1 MRNIIFDL
9 GAVII
14 DIDYNLTADAF
25 RRLGLLHFD
34 EIYSKAKQDHL
45 FDRFEKGDM
54 SDEEFR
60 ETVRKHIPHS
70 VSDEQIDSAWNAMLK
85 EVPEETFGLLEEIGK
100 QKRIFLLSNTN
111 RIHVRAF
118 SKIIE
123 RQYGFARFESLFEK
137 AYYSCD
143 IGMRKPDAEIFEFVL
158 LQHGLKANETLFI
171 DDSPQHV
178 EGARNC
184 GIFAFHLR
192 PEHRLGDA
200 VGKLQQD

>member
-45 FDRFEKGDM
+45 FDRFEKGEM

-60 ETVRKHIPHS
+60 ATIKSHLPPGVN
-70 VSDEQIDSAWNAMLK
+70 DEQIDRAWNAMLK
-85 EVPEETFGLLEEIGK
+85 KVPEETFALLEETGK

-118 SKIIE
+118 SEIIE
-123 RQYGFARFESLFEK
+123 RQYGFARFEGLFEK
-137 AYYSCD
+137 TYYSCD
-143 IGMRKPDAEIFEFVL
+143 IGMRKPDAEIFEYVL
-158 LQHGLKANETLFI
+158 NQHGLKANETLFI

-178 EGARNC
+178 EGAMRC
-184 GIFAFHLR
+184 GLHTFHLL
-192 PEHRLGDA
+192 PENRLAEVVKQAG
-200 VGKLQQD
+200 